1 MAKKNNLKPKAYAK
15 NNIDRWI
22 HLTGYELE
30 EFSSEYY
37 TRDQV
42 RAIASRYGVRSYTKY
57 KNMDELIQV
66 IKQTDGYREAG
77 KKQRETLYEKIR
89 DKTGGESKPLS
100 WYMKELKGLMTDIKK
115 EQYRMTID
123 QKFDS
128 VQNLV
133 LQDENE
139 LRRRV
144 FPGHMYFYEYEAT
157 TFQPYYDKF
166 PLVYVLSIGDDYFYG
181 ANLHYLGYKERLLAA
196 KKLFKGQVDVPKHII
211 HKYLIRG
218 CKSLFLDLATYEWET
233 ASMLPVEDFVFRGK
247 LSYDKELVWEE
258 TRQYKSKKLKGAVRR
273 RN

>member
-15 NNIDRWI
+15 NNIERWK

-30 EFSSEYY
+30 DFSSEYY
-37 TRDQV
+37 TRDQI
-42 RAIASRYGVRSYTKY
+42 RAIASRYGVKNYSKY

-66 IKQTDGYREAG
+66 IKQTLGYREKG
-77 KKQRETLYEKIR
+77 KKQRETIYEKIR
-89 DKTGGESKPLS
+89 DKTGGESKSLS
-100 WYMKELKGLMTDIKK
+100 WYMRELKSLMVDIKK

-133 LQDENE
+133 LQDQNE

-157 TFQPYYDKF
+157 TPQPYYDKF
-166 PLVYVLSIGDDYFYG
+166 PLVYVLSTGGGYFYG
-181 ANLHYLGYKERLLAA
+181 INLHYLGYKDRLIAT
-196 KKLFKGQVDVPKHII
+196 KKLFLGQIDVPKHII
-211 HKYLIRG
+211 HKYLNRG
-218 CKSLFLDLATYEWET
+218 CKSSFLDLATYEWET

-247 LSYDKELVWEE
+247 VSYDKELVWEE
-258 TRQYKSKKLKGAVRR
+258 TKQYKSNKLKGAVRR
-273 RN
+273 K